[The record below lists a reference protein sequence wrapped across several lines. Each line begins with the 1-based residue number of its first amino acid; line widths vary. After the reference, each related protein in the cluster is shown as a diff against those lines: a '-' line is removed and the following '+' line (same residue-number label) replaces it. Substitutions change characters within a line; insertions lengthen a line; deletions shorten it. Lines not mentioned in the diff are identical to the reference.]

1 MSSQP
6 QLTLYSSPICP
17 FAARAVLAMAETKQE
32 HEAIAIDLAVPRP
45 DWYLHINPYGQVPAL
60 KINGKDVI
68 YESLIVAEYIADLHP
83 ESGLISTDALQR
95 AQTRYIIQHWG
106 SHVQSV
112 VHKASVTVN
121 ASESAALRQEVI
133 KELEKV
139 NVLLDKASRT
149 ANDTAGPFF
158 LGERFT
164 FADLAIAP
172 FLARFFLISA
182 FQEDPDTVSKEFEQS
197 LQANSN
203 LKRFNEWRHAV
214 VARAS
219 VQKAT
224 ADKEAIKTIYR
235 KFIPKSN

>member
-1 MSSQP
+1 MSNHP
-6 QLTLYSSPICP
+6 QLTLYSSPVCP
-17 FAARAVLAMAETKQE
+17 YAARAVLAMAETKQE
-32 HEAIAIDLAVPRP
+32 HEAIAIDIAVPRP
-45 DWYLHINPYGQVPAL
+45 EWYLHINPYGQVPAL
-60 KINGKDVI
+60 KINDKDVI
-68 YESLIVAEYIADLHP
+68 FESLIVAEYIADLHP
-83 ESGLISTDALQR
+83 ESGLISADALQR

-106 SHVQSV
+106 NHVQSV
-112 VHKASVTVN
+112 IHKASITVDPT
-121 ASESAALRQEVI
+121 ESAKLRQEVI

-139 NVLLDKASRT
+139 NVLLEKAARKAVDAT
-149 ANDTAGPFF
+149 GPFF

-182 FQEDPDTVSKEFEQS
+182 FQEDQDTVRKEFEQS
-197 LQANSN
+197 LLENSN
-203 LKRFNEWRHAV
+203 LKRFNEWRHAI

-224 ADKEAIKTIYR
+224 ADEESIKNLYR